1 MKKELRELRKLF
13 PSSPTRVRRDLER
26 ALKLLERLPER
37 SFEKAFAQEIISS
50 LWKLLLAIE
59 QGWIEEKEVELKLP
73 RRFRTK

>member
-13 PSSPTRVRRDLER
+13 PSTPTRVRRDLKR

-37 SFEKAFAQEIISS
+37 SFERAEAREIISS

-59 QGWIEEKEVELKLP
+59 EGWVEEKEIEVKLP
-73 RRFRTK
+73 RKYRVR

>member
-37 SFEKAFAQEIISS
+37 SFERAEAREIISS

>member
-1 MKKELRELRKLF
+1 
-13 PSSPTRVRRDLER
+13 
-26 ALKLLERLPER
+26 LKLLERLPER
-37 SFEKAFAQEIISS
+37 SFERAEAREIISS